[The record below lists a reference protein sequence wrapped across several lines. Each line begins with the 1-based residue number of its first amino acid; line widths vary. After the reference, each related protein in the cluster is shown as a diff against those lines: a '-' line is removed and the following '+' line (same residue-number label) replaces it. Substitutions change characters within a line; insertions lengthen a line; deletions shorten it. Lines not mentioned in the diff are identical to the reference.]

1 MDLID
6 HDELVSSLEII
17 VKNFSEL
24 IGPFAKQLTEK
35 LVLKFKEMI

>member
-17 VKNFSEL
+17 VKNYSEF
-24 IGPFAKQLTEK
+24 IGPYAK
-35 LVLKFKEMI
+35 

>member
-17 VKNFSEL
+17 VKNYSEY
-24 IGPFAKQLTEK
+24 IPPYAKQLVEK
-35 LVLKFKEMI
+35 LVQKY